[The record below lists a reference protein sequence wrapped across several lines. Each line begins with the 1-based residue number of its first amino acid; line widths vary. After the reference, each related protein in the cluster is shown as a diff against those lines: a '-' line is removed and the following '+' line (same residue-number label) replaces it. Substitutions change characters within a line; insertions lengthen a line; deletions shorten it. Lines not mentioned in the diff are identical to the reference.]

1 MENSRKIKKVHICST
16 CKGNG
21 YIKIKN
27 NYEPEAQV
35 HQCWVCDSQGE
46 FYEYFETERRV
57 H

>member
-1 MENSRKIKKVHICST
+1 MESSRKIKKVHICST

>member
-27 NYEPEAQV
+27 NYEPEPQV

-46 FYEYFETERRV
+46 FYEYFEPERRV
-57 H
+57 N

>member
-27 NYEPEAQV
+27 NYEPEPQV

-46 FYEYFETERRV
+46 LYEYMEPKLN
-57 H
+57 